1 MLMLIAN
8 VLFYINNY
16 SSTPKETVEEIWQH
30 YNETSIAG
38 NVFTRVTFWIASV
51 GLLSEIE

>member
-30 YNETSIAG
+30 YNETNIAG